1 MLSPPPP
8 QGRKQSSRA
17 VTSQLWLRLFLGAG
31 LGWLQWLA
39 AVTGALGY
47 STGHLP
53 SPAGKL
59 VFFFLLV
66 TVGVSCLKPD
76 VAALLGKS
84 LNPALDAARKLVALH
99 SESLEQAEEIPFQ
112 LPWKCEFTK
121 K

>member
-1 MLSPPPP
+1 M
-8 QGRKQSSRA
+8 
-17 VTSQLWLRLFLGAG
+17 
-31 LGWLQWLA
+31 
-39 AVTGALGY
+39 
-47 STGHLP
+47 
-53 SPAGKL
+53 
-59 VFFFLLV
+59 FFFLLV

>member
-1 MLSPPPP
+1 MLDW
-8 QGRKQSSRA
+8 G
-17 VTSQLWLRLFLGAG
+17 
-31 LGWLQWLA
+31 
-39 AVTGALGY
+39 GY
-47 STGHLP
+47 SGSQQLLELWVIVLGICHRQQANLF
-53 SPAGKL
+53 
-59 VFFFLLV
+59 FFFLLV

-99 SESLEQAEEIPFQ
+99 SESLQQAEEIPFQ